1 MPIAVPI
8 FAILYHFLTVIVVST
23 RGAQRNFRMFGMKGS
38 ETIEATPAKETPAFV
53 NKNPKV
59 TLTYPWK
66 TPKGKYKN
74 IKILG

>member
-1 MPIAVPI
+1 
-8 FAILYHFLTVIVVST
+8 
-23 RGAQRNFRMFGMKGS
+23 MFGMKGS